1 MSGHWE
7 QFRPGM
13 LRPVFSARVHAVPGS
28 PVGAFS
34 ATITEAEKEKVLEM
48 AGRKGKMLVLA
59 QGPLSDHCKIVTI
72 RRPSSQVPF
81 LGKVLVNGSRQPG
94 LLDLLRL
101 LYLDKFV
108 DGVKDGHP
116 ISCELKKT
124 IIFFRSGDIMT
135 YVFSWLTSM
144 TGYR

>member
-1 MSGHWE
+1 MKTPGNISFGRNIHLSEVHQGMSGHWE

-59 QGPLSDHCKIVTI
+59 QGPLSDH
-72 RRPSSQVPF
+72 
-81 LGKVLVNGSRQPG
+81 
-94 LLDLLRL
+94 
-101 LYLDKFV
+101 
-108 DGVKDGHP
+108 
-116 ISCELKKT
+116 
-124 IIFFRSGDIMT
+124 
-135 YVFSWLTSM
+135 
-144 TGYR
+144 